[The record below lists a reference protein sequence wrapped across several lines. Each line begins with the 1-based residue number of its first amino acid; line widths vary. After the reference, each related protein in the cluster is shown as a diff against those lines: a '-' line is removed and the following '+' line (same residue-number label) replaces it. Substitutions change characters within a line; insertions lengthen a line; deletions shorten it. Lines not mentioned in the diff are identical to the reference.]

1 MRTRTLGAAVQGHR
15 VGAGARTFAAL
26 AWLPTAFALAPGT
39 PGAPATIN
47 CTERERE
54 KRSVCGQTAEALA
67 LVLTIDNEHG
77 RVGETTSGNVLRT
90 ATVVGHMLQ
99 RHLAEGECAARH
111 NDPWLAAVRGIDDRI
126 VLVPAELWLRKATGR
141 FAMQFRT
148 AAQLEAQ
155 RCGRLTERLANVCGR
170 DRGLELV
177 VNRLGL
183 EG

>member
-1 MRTRTLGAAVQGHR
+1 
-15 VGAGARTFAAL
+15 
-26 AWLPTAFALAPGT
+26 
-39 PGAPATIN
+39 
-47 CTERERE
+47 
-54 KRSVCGQTAEALA
+54 
-67 LVLTIDNEHG
+67 
-77 RVGETTSGNVLRT
+77 
-90 ATVVGHMLQ
+90 MLQ

-183 EG
+183 RGLGLG